1 MLKGLGNLG
10 NLPGLFKQ
18 VMEVKTRMEEVRA
31 SLANEQVEAS
41 AGGGMVAV
49 VVNGCFEVL
58 SIKIDPDVIDK
69 NDPEMLETLV
79 RSAMNEATRKAQEL
93 VKSKLSEATG
103 GLDIPGIT
111 S

>member
-1 MLKGLGNLG
+1 MFKGLGNLG
-10 NLPGLFKQ
+10 NLQGLFKQ
-18 VMEVKTRMEEVRA
+18 VMEVKSRMEEVRA
-31 SLANEQVEAS
+31 ALANEQVDAS
-41 AGGGMVAV
+41 AGGGMVSV
-49 VVNGCFEVL
+49 VVNGCFEIV
-58 SIKIDPDVIDK
+58 SIKIDPEIIDK

-79 RSAMNEATRKAQEL
+79 RSAVNEAVRKAQEL